1 MASYRLNFTKAAL
14 LKAAPAAK
22 GKRDYHYDTKER
34 SLVLAVTDKG
44 SKSFYLYKRIDGRPE
59 RVLLGRF
66 PDISV
71 ENARTLAAKAKG
83 KIAHGAN
90 PQNENRAIRTE
101 IKFGELFSEYMER
114 YSKIHKR
121 SWIYDEREINK
132 HLSHWFNK
140 RISTIKRNEIEKLHH
155 RMGNENGIYAANR
168 ILERIKVIFN
178 KAIEW
183 GWQGENPA
191 NGIKKYREKSRDRFL
206 HPDEMPRF
214 FEALA
219 LEENEGARDFF
230 MLSLL
235 TGARKSNTL
244 AMRWEE
250 INFDRAIWRIEE
262 TKNSEPQTVTLSP
275 QAVEILKDRKL
286 KSISEWVFPGK
297 GKAGHL
303 ADPKK
308 AWQRVLQRADI
319 QDLRIHDLRRT
330 LGSWQAAA
338 GANSYIIGKSL
349 GHKSQQSTAVYAR
362 LNLDPVR
369 ASVNQATEAMMKFK
383 DTSDG

>member
-1 MASYRLNFTKAAL
+1 MTSYRLNFTKAAL
-14 LKAAPAAK
+14 LKAPPAAK
-22 GKRDYHYDTKER
+22 GKRDYHYDTKE
-34 SLVLAVTDKG
+34 SGLILDVTDKG
-44 SKSFYLYKRIDGRPE
+44 TKSFYLYKRIDGRPE

-66 PDISV
+66 PDISI
-71 ENARTLAAKAKG
+71 ENARTMAAKAKG
-83 KIAHGAN
+83 EIAHGNN
-90 PQNENRAIRTE
+90 PQNEKRAIRAE
-101 IKFGELFSEYMER
+101 ITFEELFSEFMER

-121 SWIYDEREINK
+121 SWKYDEREVNK
-132 HLSHWFNK
+132 YLSHWFK
-140 RISTIKRNEIEKLHH
+140 RKISTINKNEIGKMHS
-155 RMGNENGIYAANR
+155 RMGKENGIYAANR

-191 NGIKKYREKSRDRFL
+191 KGIKKYKEKSRDRFL

-214 FEALA
+214 FESLA
-219 LEENEGARDFF
+219 LEENDAARDFL

-250 INFDRAIWRIEE
+250 INFDRETWRIEE
-262 TKNSEPQTVTLSP
+262 TKNSEPHIITLSP
-275 QAVEILKDRKL
+275 QALEILKERKL
-286 KSISEWVFPGK
+286 KSSSKWVFPGK
-297 GKAGHL
+297 GKTGHL

-308 AWQRVLQRADI
+308 AWHRVLQRAGI

-349 GHKSQQSTAVYAR
+349 GHKSQQSTAIYAR

-369 ASVNQATEAMMKFK
+369 DSVNQATEAMMKLRK
-383 DTSDG
+383 L